1 MNHALLEQPLLMMRI
16 LEPATSS
23 VPAGYY
29 PHHNVYWVSSEH
41 WDLEV
46 LGGLLLSRVSQAF
59 IEAYCVRMRGGTLR
73 FQAQYL
79 RQIRVP
85 DLDTLTE
92 TQEQALRAA
101 FNERDAERATSIA
114 CELFAIDPD
123 AFEL

>member
-1 MNHALLEQPLLMMRI
+1 
-16 LEPATSS
+16 
-23 VPAGYY
+23 
-29 PHHNVYWVSSEH
+29 
-41 WDLEV
+41 
-46 LGGLLLSRVSQAF
+46 
-59 IEAYCVRMRGGTLR
+59 MRGGTLR

-85 DLDTLTE
+85 DLDTLNE

-101 FNERDAERATSIA
+101 FNERDTDRATSIA